1 MTPVASATATGISI
15 GTIALVG
22 GVVLVAGTIIYL
34 NSSKKRTRSKSS
46 LSKGSINKILTDE
59 NRYKGDKLVIEDAIR
74 EEDWEILED
83 MLDSRTSD
91 FPDLIQM
98 IKKAL
103 KNR

>member
-1 MTPVASATATGISI
+1 MTPLEPAAATGLSI

-22 GVVLVAGTIIYL
+22 GVILVTGAIIFL
-34 NSSKKRTRSKSS
+34 NNSKKESSNSSSQ
-46 LSKGSINKILTDE
+46 GSINKILTDE
-59 NRYKGDKLVIEDAIR
+59 NRYKGDKLIIEDAIR
-74 EEDWEILED
+74 KNDWEILED

-103 KNR
+103 NNR